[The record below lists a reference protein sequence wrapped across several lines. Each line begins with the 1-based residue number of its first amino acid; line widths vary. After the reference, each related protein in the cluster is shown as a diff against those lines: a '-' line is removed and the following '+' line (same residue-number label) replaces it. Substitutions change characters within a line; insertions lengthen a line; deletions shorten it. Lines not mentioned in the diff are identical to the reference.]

1 MENNIYVNLRYTI
14 GEYVDLKYGMYSPEA
29 LKYFAE
35 EIQIDENMILNFMYK
50 HEDLSLETMMCLCH
64 FFNPDNEIK
73 KRWIKIYATD
83 EDKYTGSDKEIRDAI
98 MLAINNIFLSKKKEK
113 YSKAIYFLQQAINE
127 IDEDKLK

>member
-14 GEYVDLKYGMYSPEA
+14 GEYVDLKYGMYSPQA

-98 MLAINNIFLSKKKEK
+98 MLAINNIFLSKKKK
-113 YSKAIYFLQQAINE
+113 SIVKQYIFYN
-127 IDEDKLK
+127 KLLMR